1 MTQEWKAAAALAVLL
16 AVAGIVLALASG
28 GDEDSKSARMT
39 LENSVSPTGL
49 GEVLVTVTGDAEA
62 APGATNVTFR
72 CLDRRGRLVT
82 AARHPWPLE
91 KDGQDP
97 APHIHQPTSAR
108 ELKRIERCRLG
119 TQPPLTAI
127 MPLR

>member
-1 MTQEWKAAAALAVLL
+1 MTSELKAGAVLAALL
-16 AVAGIVLALASG
+16 AVAGIALALAAG
-28 GDEDSKSARMT
+28 GDEDPKGARMT

-49 GEVLVTVTGDAEA
+49 GEVLGTVTGDAEV

-72 CLDRRGRLVT
+72 CLDRRGRPVT
-82 AARHPWPLE
+82 AARHPWPLQ
-91 KDGQDP
+91 KDGPDP
-97 APHIHQPTSAR
+97 APHIHQPASPR